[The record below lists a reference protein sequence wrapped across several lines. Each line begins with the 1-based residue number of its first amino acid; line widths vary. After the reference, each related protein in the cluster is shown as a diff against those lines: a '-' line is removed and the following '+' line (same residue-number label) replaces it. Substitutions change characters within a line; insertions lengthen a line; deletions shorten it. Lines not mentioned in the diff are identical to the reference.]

1 MDRPKEDV
9 SRHPAIRPLYRDYRK
24 EGIRYYRKTGVFPPQ
39 HITVV
44 RESIL
49 SKHPWVATS
58 LYQAF
63 EEAKRVC
70 MQQLYQPSV
79 GGGAP
84 SMFVFGRRDLDE
96 QRKVFG
102 DDPYAYGIKAN
113 AKAIDMVQTFSV
125 EQGLTKSKQPWSELF
140 AEEILLAEDAVSG

>member
-1 MDRPKEDV
+1 M
-9 SRHPAIRPLYRDYRK
+9 
-24 EGIRYYRKTGVFPPQ
+24 
-39 HITVV
+39 
-44 RESIL
+44 
-49 SKHPWVATS
+49 ATS

-63 EEAKRVC
+63 KEAKSVC
-70 MQQLYQPSV
+70 MQRLYQPWI

-84 SMFVFGRRDLDE
+84 SMFVFGKRDLDE

-140 AEEILLAEDAVSG
+140 AGELLLAEEAVSG